1 MTDKQVEKAK
11 AKIKKIRA
19 TLAAEKRKIGCYD
32 DSRGLRYLPTE
43 LYIKLADYSGGLTY
57 LKWFDKN
64 FPDDSGFPNF
74 LFEWTVLLYKT
85 GDILGA
91 EKKALQTFFSN
102 SYIFDKFFNRPYQ
115 KVDKYENSNWENSS
129 LADELEYSKN
139 QPDLLDFT
147 NWLDN
152 YLATEKF
159 KTASDK
165 FIDINKR
172 LKNEQDQE
180 TRTYLFR
187 HLRQIVDEP

>member
-159 KTASDK
+159 KKARDK

-172 LKNEQDQE
+172 RKNEQDQE
-180 TRTYLFR
+180 KRTYLFR
-187 HLRQIVDEP
+187 HLRQIVNEP